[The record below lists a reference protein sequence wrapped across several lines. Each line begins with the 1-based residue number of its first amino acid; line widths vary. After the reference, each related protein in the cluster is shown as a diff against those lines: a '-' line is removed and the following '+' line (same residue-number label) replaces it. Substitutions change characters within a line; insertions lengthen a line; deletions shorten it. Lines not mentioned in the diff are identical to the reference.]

1 MIAIIVMNKR
11 PWSEAWLTMAIYF
24 ISYILSREVVLMH
37 LTLLGY
43 NELTM
48 SITWIKLNHTL
59 QTFHMYYLTVLY

>member
-1 MIAIIVMNKR
+1 
-11 PWSEAWLTMAIYF
+11 MAIYF